1 MKRTIEERITA
12 TMKRVRALDP
22 LLWRHPL
29 AEATVDLLEDG
40 KPVTIESLIAHLEVT
55 ENNASALLR
64 REFSEAAIERL
75 REIVVKK
82 D

>member
-1 MKRTIEERITA
+1 MKKTREERITDM
-12 TMKRVRALDP
+12 MKRVRAADP
-22 LLWRHPL
+22 LLWRHPV
-29 AEATVDLLEDG
+29 AEATVKLLEDG

-64 REFSEAAIERL
+64 REISEAAIERL